1 MAKFRPVP
9 SLSPEEFLGGAANA
23 SAVEGVASLALVTQ
37 TPQSVDA
44 STSPA
49 SSTRTSAS
57 APSPA
62 SSTPSASSPS
72 VEADASSEDE
82 LVSITIRIKRRHYVR
97 LMSRAATEE
106 RSLAQVAR
114 RLLEPV
120 IES

>member
-23 SAVEGVASLALVTQ
+23 GAIEAAAPLALVTQ
-37 TPQSVDA
+37 TPPSVEE
-44 STSPA
+44 SK
-49 SSTRTSAS
+49 
-57 APSPA
+57 SPA
-62 SSTPSASSPS
+62 SSTPTSVSSRS
-72 VEADASSEDE
+72 VEAEASSEDE
-82 LVSITIRIKRRHYVR
+82 LVSITIRIKRRHYDR
-97 LMSRAATEE
+97 LMKRAATEE

>member
-23 SAVEGVASLALVTQ
+23 SAVEAVAPLALVTH
-37 TPQSVDA
+37 TAQSVEP
-44 STSPA
+44 SKSPTTS
-49 SSTRTSAS
+49 SSS
-57 APSPA
+57 PSPA
-62 SSTPSASSPS
+62 S
-72 VEADASSEDE
+72 VEADASSEEE
-82 LVSITIRIKRRHYVR
+82 LVSITIRIKRRHYDR
-97 LMSRAATEE
+97 LAKRAATEE